1 MEKLIQLLV
10 DKHQLSAPEAIDAI
24 RMVTDYL
31 KQKNP
36 SLHKLIDTTLEN
48 GTEAIPGSGDAV

>member
-1 MEKLIQLLV
+1 LLV